1 VASSSV
7 ALKAGERRRATE
19 NGGAMQIEERKVGNA
34 IILDAKGKL
43 TLGDGDVLLK
53 DKIHSL
59 VQQGHKNIVLNLGD
73 VPYVDSAG
81 IGEIVGSYTTLSR
94 AGGTLRLLNLTK
106 RIHDLLTITKLLTV
120 FETFTSEDEAV
131 RSFPA
136 TV

>member
-1 VASSSV
+1 
-7 ALKAGERRRATE
+7 
-19 NGGAMQIEERKVGNA
+19 MQIEERQVGSV

-59 VQQGHKNIVLNLGD
+59 VQQGHKQVVLNLGD

-94 AGGTLRLLNLTK
+94 VGGTLRLLNLTT
-106 RIHDLLTITKLLTV
+106 RIHDLLAITKLLTV

-136 TV
+136 TA

>member
-1 VASSSV
+1 
-7 ALKAGERRRATE
+7 
-19 NGGAMQIEERKVGNA
+19 MQIEERRVGNV

-59 VQQGHKNIVLNLGD
+59 AQQGHKNIVLNLGN

-81 IGEIVGSYTTLSR
+81 IGEIVGCYTTLSR
-94 AGGTLRLLNLTK
+94 VGGNLRLLNLTK
-106 RIHDLLTITKLLTV
+106 RIHDLLAITKLLTV
-120 FETFTSEDEAV
+120 FETFSTEDEALQ
-131 RSFPA
+131 SFPA

>member
-1 VASSSV
+1 
-7 ALKAGERRRATE
+7 
-19 NGGAMQIEERKVGNA
+19 MQIEERRVGNV
-34 IILDAKGKL
+34 IVLDAKGKL

-106 RIHDLLTITKLLTV
+106 RIHDLLAITKLLTV

>member
-1 VASSSV
+1 
-7 ALKAGERRRATE
+7 
-19 NGGAMQIEERKVGNA
+19 MQIEERRVGNV

-59 VQQGHKNIVLNLGD
+59 VQQGHKNIVLNLGG

-81 IGEIVGSYTTLSR
+81 IGEIVGTYTTLSR

-106 RIHDLLTITKLLTV
+106 RIHDLLAITKLLTV

>member
-1 VASSSV
+1 
-7 ALKAGERRRATE
+7 
-19 NGGAMQIEERKVGNA
+19 MQIEERQVGSV

-59 VQQGHKNIVLNLGD
+59 VQQGHKHVVLNLGD

-94 AGGTLRLLNLTK
+94 VGGTLRLLNLTK
-106 RIHDLLTITKLLTV
+106 RIHDLLAITKLLTV

-136 TV
+136 AV

>member
-1 VASSSV
+1 
-7 ALKAGERRRATE
+7 
-19 NGGAMQIEERKVGNA
+19 MQIEERRVGTV
-34 IILDAKGKL
+34 IVLDAKGKL

-59 VQQGHKNIVLNLGD
+59 VQQGHKQIVLNLGG

-106 RIHDLLTITKLLTV
+106 RIHDLLAITKLLTV
-120 FETFTSEDEAV
+120 FETFTTEDEAV

-136 TV
+136 IV

>member
-1 VASSSV
+1 
-7 ALKAGERRRATE
+7 
-19 NGGAMQIEERKVGNA
+19 MQIEERRVGTV

-59 VQQGHKNIVLNLGD
+59 VQQGHKQVVLNLGD

-81 IGEIVGSYTTLSR
+81 IGEIVGSYTTLTR
-94 AGGTLRLLNLTK
+94 AGGTIRLLNLTK
-106 RIHDLLTITKLLTV
+106 RIHDLLAITKLLTV

>member
-1 VASSSV
+1 
-7 ALKAGERRRATE
+7 
-19 NGGAMQIEERKVGNA
+19 MQIEERRVGNV
-34 IILDAKGKL
+34 IVLDVKGKL

-59 VQQGHKNIVLNLGD
+59 VEQGYKHVILNLGD

-94 AGGTLRLLNLTK
+94 VGGTLRLLNLTK

>member
-1 VASSSV
+1 MQ
-7 ALKAGERRRATE
+7 LEERR
-19 NGGAMQIEERKVGNA
+19 IGNV

-59 VQQGHKNIVLNLGD
+59 VQQGHKNIVLNLGG

-81 IGEIVGSYTTLSR
+81 IGEIVGSDTTLSR
-94 AGGTLRLLNLTK
+94 VGGTLRLLNLTK
-106 RIHDLLTITKLLTV
+106 RIHDLLAITKLLTV

>member
-1 VASSSV
+1 
-7 ALKAGERRRATE
+7 
-19 NGGAMQIEERKVGNA
+19 MQIEERRVGSV

-59 VQQGHKNIVLNLGD
+59 VQQGHKHVILNLGD

-94 AGGTLRLLNLTK
+94 VGGTLRLLNLTK
-106 RIHDLLTITKLLTV
+106 RIHDLLAITKLLTV

-136 TV
+136 AV

>member
-1 VASSSV
+1 MQID
-7 ALKAGERRRATE
+7 ERR
-19 NGGAMQIEERKVGNA
+19 VGPV

-59 VQQGHKNIVLNLGD
+59 VQQGHKQVVLNLRD

-94 AGGTLRLLNLTK
+94 AGGTLRLLNLTT
-106 RIHDLLTITKLLTV
+106 RIHDLLAITKLLTV

-136 TV
+136 AV

>member
-1 VASSSV
+1 
-7 ALKAGERRRATE
+7 
-19 NGGAMQIEERKVGNA
+19 MQIEERRAGPVV
-34 IILDAKGKL
+34 ILDAKGKL

-59 VQQGHKNIVLNLGD
+59 VQQGHKQVILNLGD

-94 AGGTLRLLNLTK
+94 VGGTLRLLNLTK
-106 RIHDLLTITKLLTV
+106 RIHDLLAITKLLTV

-136 TV
+136 SV

>member
-1 VASSSV
+1 
-7 ALKAGERRRATE
+7 
-19 NGGAMQIEERKVGNA
+19 MQIEERRVGNV

-43 TLGDGDVLLK
+43 TLGGGDVLLK

-59 VQQGHKNIVLNLGD
+59 VQQGHKHVILNLGD

-94 AGGTLRLLNLTK
+94 VGGTLRLLNLTK
-106 RIHDLLTITKLLTV
+106 RIHDLLAITKLLTV
-120 FETFTSEDEAV
+120 FETFSSEDVAV

>member
-1 VASSSV
+1 
-7 ALKAGERRRATE
+7 
-19 NGGAMQIEERKVGNA
+19 MQIEERRVGSV

-94 AGGTLRLLNLTK
+94 VGGTLRLLNLTK
-106 RIHDLLTITKLLTV
+106 RIHDLLAITKLLTV

>member
-1 VASSSV
+1 
-7 ALKAGERRRATE
+7 
-19 NGGAMQIEERKVGNA
+19 MQIEERTVGNA

-59 VQQGHKNIVLNLGD
+59 VQQGHKNIVLNLGG

-106 RIHDLLTITKLLTV
+106 RIHDLLAITKLLTV

>member
-1 VASSSV
+1 
-7 ALKAGERRRATE
+7 
-19 NGGAMQIEERKVGNA
+19 MQIEERRVGNV

-59 VQQGHKNIVLNLGD
+59 AQQGHKHVVLNLGE

-81 IGEIVGSYTTLSR
+81 IGEIVGSYTTLKR
-94 AGGTLRLLNLTK
+94 VGGTLRLLNLTK
-106 RIHDLLTITKLLTV
+106 RIHDLLAITKLLTV
-120 FETFTSEDEAV
+120 FETFNSEDEAV

>member
-1 VASSSV
+1 
-7 ALKAGERRRATE
+7 
-19 NGGAMQIEERKVGNA
+19 MQIEERRVGNV

-59 VQQGHKNIVLNLGD
+59 AQQGHKHVILNLGD

-94 AGGTLRLLNLTK
+94 VGGTLRLLNLTK
-106 RIHDLLTITKLLTV
+106 RIHDLLAITKLLTV

>member
-1 VASSSV
+1 
-7 ALKAGERRRATE
+7 
-19 NGGAMQIEERKVGNA
+19 MQIEERRVGSV

-59 VQQGHKNIVLNLGD
+59 VQQGHKHVVLNLGD
-73 VPYVDSAG
+73 VPYIDSAG
-81 IGEIVGSYTTLSR
+81 IGEIVGSYTTISR
-94 AGGTLRLLNLTK
+94 AGGSLKLLNLTK
-106 RIHDLLTITKLLTV
+106 RIHDLLAITKLLTV
-120 FETFTSEDEAV
+120 FETFTTEDEAV

>member
-1 VASSSV
+1 
-7 ALKAGERRRATE
+7 
-19 NGGAMQIEERKVGNA
+19 MQIEERRVGNV

-43 TLGDGDVLLK
+43 TLGGGDVLLK

-59 VQQGHKNIVLNLGD
+59 VQQGHKHVILNLGD

>member
-1 VASSSV
+1 
-7 ALKAGERRRATE
+7 
-19 NGGAMQIEERKVGNA
+19 MQIEERTVGSV

-59 VQQGHKNIVLNLGD
+59 VQQGHKQVVLNLGD

-94 AGGTLRLLNLTK
+94 VGGTLRLLNLTK
-106 RIHDLLTITKLLTV
+106 RIHDLLAITKLLTV

-136 TV
+136 AV

>member
-1 VASSSV
+1 
-7 ALKAGERRRATE
+7 
-19 NGGAMQIEERKVGNA
+19 MQIEERKVGNV

-59 VQQGHKNIVLNLGD
+59 VQQGHKNIVLNLGE

-94 AGGTLRLLNLTK
+94 AGGSLRLLNLTK

>member
-1 VASSSV
+1 
-7 ALKAGERRRATE
+7 
-19 NGGAMQIEERKVGNA
+19 MQIEERRVGMV
-34 IILDAKGKL
+34 IVLDAKGKL

-59 VQQGHKNIVLNLGD
+59 VQQGHKQIVLNLGE

-94 AGGTLRLLNLTK
+94 VGGTLRLLYLTK
-106 RIHDLLTITKLLTV
+106 RIHDLLAITKLLTV

-136 TV
+136 AV

>member
-1 VASSSV
+1 
-7 ALKAGERRRATE
+7 
-19 NGGAMQIEERKVGNA
+19 MQIEERRVGNV

-81 IGEIVGSYTTLSR
+81 IGEIVGTYTTLSR

-106 RIHDLLTITKLLTV
+106 RIHDLLAITKLLTV

>member
-1 VASSSV
+1 
-7 ALKAGERRRATE
+7 
-19 NGGAMQIEERKVGNA
+19 MQIEERRMGNV

-59 VQQGHKNIVLNLGD
+59 VQQGHKQIVLNLGE

-94 AGGTLRLLNLTK
+94 VGGNLRLLNLTK
-106 RIHDLLTITKLLTV
+106 RIHDLLAITKLLTV
-120 FETFTSEDEAV
+120 FETFSTEDEAL